1 MKLPTSVAIAEG
13 YREMRGRR
21 RLIKK
26 DVCVPWQI
34 ITLQHWF
41 MEKFKCMHIITNS
54 YSLFP

>member
-13 YREMRGRR
+13 YRKMRGRR

-34 ITLQHWF
+34 ITL
-41 MEKFKCMHIITNS
+41 
-54 YSLFP
+54 